1 MGTRV
6 VERLRGTVAS
16 ITLTRLAR
24 RYLTSVLLFVG
35 ILVAAGVFIG
45 LEYFGVS
52 VGIAVVAAIVAA
64 LGAVGTLFRFVVL
77 PLVSTIEESE

>member
-24 RYLTSVLLFVG
+24 RYLTSVLLFVA
-35 ILVAAGVFIG
+35 ILVAAGVFFG
-45 LEYFGVS
+45 LEHLGVG
-52 VGIAVVAAIVAA
+52 VGIAVVAAIIAA
-64 LGAVGTLFRFVVL
+64 LVAVGTLFRFVVL